1 MNIYSLKQVSNSD
14 EYADLFFDSK
24 NPEVIFE
31 KLYDEKGIAGSSA
44 SLVMQAPA
52 GPALISMKF

>member
-31 KLYDEKGIAGSSA
+31 KLSDEEGIAGSIA
-44 SLVMQAPA
+44 SLVMQATAEP
-52 GPALISMKF
+52 GNG

>member
-31 KLYDEKGIAGSSA
+31 NF
-44 SLVMQAPA
+44 M
-52 GPALISMKF
+52 MKRNCRK

>member
-31 KLYDEKGIAGSSA
+31 NFMMKKELQE
-44 SLVMQAPA
+44 VVPA
-52 GPALISMKF
+52 

>member
-1 MNIYSLKQVSNSD
+1 MNMT
-14 EYADLFFDSK
+14 DLFFDSK

-44 SLVMQAPA
+44 SLVYA
-52 GPALISMKF
+52 SSCRTW